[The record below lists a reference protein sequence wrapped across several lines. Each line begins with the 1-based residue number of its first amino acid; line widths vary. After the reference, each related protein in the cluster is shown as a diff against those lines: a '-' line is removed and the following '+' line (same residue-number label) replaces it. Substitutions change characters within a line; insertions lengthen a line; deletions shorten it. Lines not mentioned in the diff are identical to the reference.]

1 MNRFTLLVGIERDGN
16 GAQLDAQRRSEAMG
30 ALRSKAAEEFGGY
43 TLSNAVGGWVNGDGV
58 LVEEGAVRLDVYT
71 QEPRG
76 VCADFASWAGRL
88 FGQTAVVFEFTAQPD
103 VAMLE
108 CAP

>member
-1 MNRFTLLVGIERDGN
+1 MNRFTLLVGIERDGS
-16 GAQLDAQRRSEAMG
+16 GAQLGADLRARGMG
-30 ALRSKAAEEFGGY
+30 ALRQRAAELFGGY
-43 TLSNAVGGWVNGDGV
+43 TLANAAGGWINGDGV

-76 VCADFASWAGRL
+76 VCADFAAWAGRL